1 MRLFASIIKELLL
14 LTRDRAGLV
23 LLFIMPAFLVIIITL
38 IQDQVT
44 TTTAKILFTDKDG
57 GAAAREIKDFFLA
70 SSNFKLIDTID
81 GQPVTADQAEKL
93 VAGGKFHFAIVL
105 PENLSHTIEAK
116 SSFLVRKQF
125 FPDDT
130 VTPPAEEPTI
140 TVWFDPTVQGSFRA
154 ALNSSLGAVIQGI
167 ETRYTVEKSFALL
180 PEKIRASLPPAMRSF
195 AADSLSSADFSAP
208 ELAADQIF
216 TKINQRFATEM
227 GFSVQPTAVQQNVP
241 AWTIF
246 GIFFIVLPLAGSI
259 ISERNSGTLKR
270 LQVMPVNYSTVM
282 AGKLLAYT
290 MVSLAQFIVIFLASQ
305 YILPLFGVERFDPG
319 TELTAFGIVLLAVIW
334 AANGY
339 GVFLGTFCRTYEQVS
354 MFGPVSIVIG
364 AAFGGVLV
372 PVYALPDFIRPLT
385 ILSPLY
391 WGQAGFYDLLLRQGN
406 LLSILPETGALFGFG
421 LLLCTAAL
429 LRNRGGICQ

>member
-1 MRLFASIIKELLL
+1 MRLLASISKELLL

-44 TTTAKILFTDKDG
+44 TTTAKILFIDKDG
-57 GAAAREIKDFFLA
+57 EAAARKIKDFFLT
-70 SSNFKLIDTID
+70 SSSFKLIDMID
-81 GQPVTADQAEKL
+81 GQAVTANQAEKL
-93 VAGGKFHFAIVL
+93 VAGGKFHFAIIL
-105 PENLSHTIEAK
+105 PENLSRAIEKK
-116 SSFLVRKQF
+116 SSFLARKQF
-125 FPDDT
+125 FPDET
-130 VTPPAEEPTI
+130 LISPTEEPTI

-154 ALNSSLGAVIQGI
+154 ALNSSLGAIIKGI
-167 ETRYTVEKSFALL
+167 ETRYTVEKSFGLL
-180 PEKIRASLPPAMRSF
+180 PEKIRASLPPAVRSF
-195 AADSLSSADFSAP
+195 APDSLSSTDFSAP
-208 ELAADQIF
+208 EITADKLF
-216 TKINQRFATEM
+216 TKIDQRFATEM

-246 GIFFIVLPLAGSI
+246 GIFFIVLPLAGSV

-270 LQVMPVNYSTVM
+270 LQVMPVSYSTVM

-290 MVSLAQFIVIFLASQ
+290 MISLAQFAVIFLASQ
-305 YILPLFGVERFDPG
+305 YILPLFGVERFNAG
-319 TELTAFGIVLLAVIW
+319 TELPAFGLVLLGVIC

-372 PVYALPDFIRPLT
+372 PVYALPDFIRPLA

-406 LLSILPETGALFGFG
+406 LLSILPEAGALFCFG
-421 LLLCTAAL
+421 LLLCAAAL
-429 LRNRGGICQ
+429 FRNRC